1 MTLRLIFAC
10 TFLEV
15 MNKLIQE
22 AESCG
27 DGKYVAKVTYLLL
40 QSCTLKMFGQA
51 GRGLSRGGL
60 GLRTLSRR
68 G

>member
-40 QSCTLKMFGQA
+40 QSCTLEMFGQA
-51 GRGLSRGGL
+51 GRGLS
-60 GLRTLSRR
+60 
-68 G
+68 